1 MEEAK
6 KYLEEASIAHNT
18 MTRLEALEKD
28 KLNAYGGGFELTVES
43 EEL

>member
-1 MEEAK
+1 MIDA
-6 KYLEEASIAHNT
+6 
-18 MTRLEALEKD
+18 MTRLETIEQD